1 MDQAH
6 LDPMRALFALML
18 FALPAPALAQ
28 SWTAYDGRDPAV
40 TTADRHRWEMERL
53 RARSDANEALA
64 RQQRLETRLTLME
77 LQAARQAPMAPPSDW
92 RPLASPEVE
101 RARREGAER
110 RSRAVREGVSEID
123 AWLDRPQ

>member
-6 LDPMRALFALML
+6 LDPMRALIALML

-77 LQAARQAPMAPPSDW
+77 LQAARQPPVTPQDW

-101 RARREGAER
+101 RARREGAEQR
-110 RSRAVREGVSEID
+110 GQAVREGVSEID